1 MGLLYHSTA
10 LSNASSFLPPS
21 PTPFF
26 FPPTHRAQTPKPGQT
41 GAPPHP
47 PSVPPTHGV
56 QTPKPGQTGGKP
68 SGVRPGLAPS
78 QGRPSHQPSAPALA
92 PTPYPHPPTNPTTCT
107 LFSQDTLALFE
118 IVETSSFSHLTALT
132 RKTRG
137 TDQFSPHTPPT
148 CNTLGNSSTKQ
159 RLGI

>member
-1 MGLLYHSTA
+1 LVILYYSTA
-10 LSNASSFLPPS
+10 LSNASSFLPP
-21 PTPFF
+21 PTPLLL
-26 FPPTHRAQTPKPGQT
+26 PTHPPGANPQARANRR
-41 GAPPHP
+41 PPHP
-47 PSVPPTHGV
+47 PSVPPTHRV

-78 QGRPSHQPSAPALA
+78 QGRPSHQPPAPALP

-148 CNTLGNSSTKQ
+148 CFTLGDSSTKQ